1 MKEGIAEQAGA
12 PIVAAI
18 KQFKDE
24 NQRVPHSLDE
34 LVAKGYLPATWDQGL
49 DDVEGHVQE
58 VVKGKKWDD
67 FLRYK
72 AGEDTE
78 WQGAGWNRDSG
89 VSVDFSDW
97 ELRIDGPENKEKAHT
112 TYGLAFCGIDGQWGT
127 DDDTAVNQSPETP
140 YDLASIWGG
149 DTTTREA
156 MRAKGE
162 LERMVRRIDDKVK
175 ALEESKGR
183 AQDDL
188 KDQEEKLRQM
198 MDAKGL
204 KTLDQV
210 KSDTNANKRLQLVG
224 ETASRLKAID
234 AKRMQLVENRE
245 SIEIEIDRLKNQ
257 VEMAKLADSKEELA
271 KLQQLLNSSRET
283 VERED
288 SYFAKVSNEEAAD
301 QWFKENVR

>member
-1 MKEGIAEQAGA
+1 LGCLGILTWPLGLLFGLIGMVGNKRAKGLSFAGFVLSGAGLAVGIGLFALGFHLQFMKEGIAEQAGA

-49 DDVEGHVQE
+49 DDVEGHVQD

-127 DDDTAVNQSPETP
+127 DDDTPVNQSPETP
-140 YDLASIWGG
+140 YDLASIWGDIDFAVWAG
-149 DTTTREA
+149 DISR
-156 MRAKGE
+156 RWLQHG
-162 LERMVRRIDDKVK
+162 VRH
-175 ALEESKGR
+175 A
-183 AQDDL
+183 
-188 KDQEEKLRQM
+188 
-198 MDAKGL
+198 
-204 KTLDQV
+204 
-210 KSDTNANKRLQLVG
+210 
-224 ETASRLKAID
+224 
-234 AKRMQLVENRE
+234 
-245 SIEIEIDRLKNQ
+245 
-257 VEMAKLADSKEELA
+257 
-271 KLQQLLNSSRET
+271 
-283 VERED
+283 
-288 SYFAKVSNEEAAD
+288 
-301 QWFKENVR
+301 